1 MLPKRDHSEWRE
13 SHMKKVFVV
22 GIDAL
27 NPKLL
32 LKLVKDGEL
41 PNFKR
46 LMEIGGFSKALS
58 ALPAQTPENWTSIAT
73 GAWPGT
79 HGIATWGRRLPNV
92 PVTEYFGDESMSS
105 NLCRAEYLWE
115 ALARRGLKSVLLNFV
130 GYPPTT
136 EKAMHIDWFWRPG
149 RWYFEICSAA
159 CYISEG
165 SLKDLTKDGAPVK
178 RMLEE
183 ALLIPV
189 KMTSKTEDWKSLPES
204 KSQPLSFR
212 IILKPVRQGKDITF
226 EGLLIDEKGEGYDT
240 LLICK
245 EKDSEKTLCRLKTG
259 DWSSFYVKFE
269 VEGERHV
276 GTVRLKLVELSPD
289 GAKLKIY
296 RSQVYPT
303 SEFTYPPEV
312 GGELTKRF
320 GPYINEAVKRFISVL
335 DKQTVIEEFTYQIK
349 WIANAAGYLM
359 KDASLYMM
367 HWHLLDSTQHAYL
380 SSIDPSAGGYDPEK
394 AEKGWEILRMS
405 YRLADMLVGEFMNLL
420 DDESYII
427 VISDHGHVPN
437 KKRFPLLKALL
448 EAGLITMKKN
458 EYGDPVVDWQKSK
471 IHISTTNIYVNLKSR
486 YENGVVEDNEYEKV
500 REQIIDLLRSLK
512 DEEGNHVI
520 SFAFKREDAAMI
532 GLWGEP
538 VGDVVYAYSPG
549 YTWSHNR
556 FEENV
561 SVDRGANHGPQ
572 IPTAETIY
580 GSNYAVFMI
589 AGPNIKRGYVR
600 PIEMLGPVLTVD
612 VAPTVS
618 YLLNVDPPR
627 HSQGRIL
634 YDFLEGW
641 DVSEV
646 KRERRNLKF
655 PGKPQP
661 IIGDVTEYTLP

>member
-1 MLPKRDHSEWRE
+1 L
-13 SHMKKVFVV
+13 KKVFVV

-27 NPKLL
+27 NPNLL

-46 LMEIGGFSKALS
+46 LMEMGGFSKALS

-79 HGIATWGRRLPNV
+79 HGIATWGRRFPDV
-92 PVTEYFGDESMSS
+92 PITEYFGDEAMSS

-136 EKAMHIDWFWRPG
+136 DKAVYIDWFWRPG

-159 CYISEG
+159 CYLSED
-165 SLKDLTKDGAPVK
+165 SLKGLTKTGASIR

-183 ALLIPV
+183 GLLVPV
-189 KMTSKTEDWKSLPES
+189 KITDKTEDWTSLPES
-204 KSQPLSFR
+204 HSPPLSFKM
-212 IILKPVRQGKDITF
+212 ILRPVRPGKDVTF
-226 EGLLIDEKGEGYDT
+226 EGLIIDEKGKGYDT

-245 EKDSEKTLCRLKTG
+245 EKDPEKTLCRLKVG
-259 DWSSFYVKFE
+259 HWGSFLEEFE
-269 VEGERHV
+269 VEGEKHA

-289 GAKLKIY
+289 GARLKIY
-296 RSQVYPT
+296 RSQAHPT
-303 SEFTYPPEV
+303 SEFAHPPEV
-312 GGELTKRF
+312 GEELTRRF
-320 GPYINEAVKRFISVL
+320 GPYINEAVEKFFYVL
-335 DKQTVIEEFTYQIK
+335 DRQTIIEEFTYQIK

-359 KDASLYMM
+359 EKGASLYMM
-367 HWHLLDSTQHAYL
+367 HWHLIDTVQHAFL
-380 SSIDPSAGGYDPEK
+380 SSIDPAAGGYDPERAK
-394 AEKGWEILRMS
+394 EGWEVLKLS
-405 YRLADMLVGEFMNLL
+405 YRLADMLVGEFIRLL

-427 VISDHGHVPN
+427 VVSDHGNSPN

-448 EAGLITMKKN
+448 EAGLITIKKN
-458 EYGDPVVDWQKSK
+458 ERGDPIVDWERSK

-486 YENGVVEDNEYEKV
+486 YENGVVEDSEYEEV
-500 REQIIDLLRSLK
+500 RNQVINLLRNLK
-512 DEEGNHVI
+512 DEEGSPVI
-520 SFAFKREDAAMI
+520 SFVLKREDAAII

-538 VGDVVYAYSPG
+538 IGDVVYAYSPG

-561 SVDRGANHGPQ
+561 SIDKGANHGPQ
-572 IPTAETIY
+572 IPTAETEY

-589 AGPNIKRGYVR
+589 AGPNIKKGYVR
-600 PIEMLGPVLTVD
+600 PLEMLGPVLTVD

-641 DVSEV
+641 DVSEI
-646 KRERRNLKF
+646 KRERRILKF

-661 IIGDVTEYTLP
+661 IIGDVTEYILP

>member
-1 MLPKRDHSEWRE
+1 
-13 SHMKKVFVV
+13 MKKIFVV

-32 LKLVKDGEL
+32 LKLVKDGDL

-58 ALPAQTPENWTSIAT
+58 ALPAQTPENWTTIAT

-136 EKAMHIDWFWRPG
+136 NKAVHIDWFWRPG
-149 RWYFEICSAA
+149 RGYFEICSAA
-159 CYISEG
+159 CYISED
-165 SLKDLTKDGAPVK
+165 SLKDLINGGAPVK
-178 RMLEE
+178 RMLDE

-204 KSQPLSFR
+204 MSQPLSFR
-212 IILKPVRQGKDITF
+212 MILRPVRQGKDVTLD
-226 EGLLIDEKGEGYDT
+226 GLLIDEKGEGYDT
-240 LLICK
+240 LLICR
-245 EKDSEKTLCRLKTG
+245 EKDVEKMLCRLKTG
-259 DWSSFYVKFE
+259 DWSSFYVEFE
-269 VEGERHV
+269 VEGKKQV

-289 GAKLKIY
+289 GARLKIY
-296 RSQVYPT
+296 RSQVHPAAEFAYP
-303 SEFTYPPEV
+303 SEV
-312 GGELTKRF
+312 GEELTKRF
-320 GPYINEAVKRFISVL
+320 GPYINEAVERFINIL
-335 DKQTVIEEFTYQIK
+335 DKQTIIEEFTYQIR
-349 WIANAAGYLM
+349 WIANAAKYLM
-359 KDASLYMM
+359 EKGASLYMM
-367 HWHLLDSTQHAYL
+367 HWHLLDATQHAYL

-394 AEKGWEILRMS
+394 AKEGWEVLRLS
-405 YRLADMLVGEFMNLL
+405 YRLADMLVGEFMKIL
-420 DDESYII
+420 DDDSYII
-427 VISDHGHVPN
+427 VVSDHGHVPN
-437 KKRFPLLKALL
+437 RRRFPLLKALW
-448 EAGLITMKKN
+448 EARLITMKKN
-458 EYGDPVVDWQKSK
+458 ERGDLVVDWQKSK

-486 YENGVVEDNEYEKV
+486 YKNGVVEDSEYEKV
-500 REQIIDLLRSLK
+500 RNQLIDLLRSLK

-572 IPTAETIY
+572 IPTAETTY

-589 AGPNIKRGYVR
+589 AGPNIKKGYVR

-646 KRERRNLKF
+646 KRERRSLRF

>member
-1 MLPKRDHSEWRE
+1 MRMKR
-13 SHMKKVFVV
+13 VFVV

-32 LKLVKDGEL
+32 LKLVEDGEL
-41 PNFKR
+41 PNFKM

-79 HGIATWGRRLPNV
+79 HGIATWGRRFPNV

-136 EKAMHIDWFWRPG
+136 DKTVHIDWFWRPG

-159 CYISEG
+159 CYLSRD
-165 SLKDLTKDGAPVK
+165 SLKDLTNAGAPVK
-178 RMLEE
+178 RMLEQ
-183 ALLIPV
+183 ALLVPV
-189 KMTSKTEDWKSLPES
+189 EITSKTEGWRSLPES

-212 IILKPVRQGKDITF
+212 MILRPVRQGKDVTF

-245 EKDSEKTLCRLKTG
+245 EKDPEKALCRLKTG
-259 DWSSFYVKFE
+259 HWGSFYEEFE
-269 VEGERHV
+269 VKGKKHI
-276 GTVRLKLVELSPD
+276 GAVRLKLVELSPD
-289 GAKLKIY
+289 GARLKIY
-296 RSQVYPT
+296 RSQVHPT
-303 SEFTYPPEV
+303 SEFVHPPEV
-312 GGELTKRF
+312 GEELTDRF
-320 GPYINEAVKRFISVL
+320 GPYINEAVERFIYVL
-335 DKQTVIEEFTYQIK
+335 DKQTIIEEFTYQIK
-349 WIANAAGYLM
+349 WIANAARYLM
-359 KDASLYMM
+359 EKGASLYMM
-367 HWHLLDSTQHAYL
+367 HWHLLDTIQHVFL
-380 SSIDPSAGGYDPEK
+380 SSIDPTAGGYDPEM
-394 AEKGWEILRMS
+394 AEKGWEILKLS
-405 YRLADMLVGEFMNLL
+405 YRLADMLVGEFIKLL
-420 DDESYII
+420 DDSSYVI
-427 VISDHGHVPN
+427 VVSDHGHVPN

-448 EAGLITMKKN
+448 EAELIAAKKN
-458 EYGDPVVDWQKSK
+458 EYGDLVVDWQRSK

-486 YENGVVEDNEYEKV
+486 YENGVVEDSEYEKV
-500 REQIIDLLRSLK
+500 RNQVIDLLRNLK
-512 DEEGNHVI
+512 DDEGHHVI

-556 FEENV
+556 FEENI

-572 IPTAETIY
+572 IPTAETLY

-589 AGPNIKRGYVR
+589 AGPNIKKGYVR
-600 PIEMLGPVLTVD
+600 PLEMLGPVLTVD

-618 YLLNVDPPR
+618 YLLGVDPPR

-641 DVSEV
+641 DASEV
-646 KRERRNLKF
+646 KRERRNLDF

-661 IIGDVTEYTLP
+661 IIGDVTEYIIP